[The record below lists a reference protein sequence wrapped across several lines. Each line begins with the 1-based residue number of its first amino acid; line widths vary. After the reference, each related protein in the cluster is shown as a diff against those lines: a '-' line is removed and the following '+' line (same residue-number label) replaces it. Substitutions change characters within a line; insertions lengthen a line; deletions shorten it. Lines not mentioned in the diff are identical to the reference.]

1 MAGNDTSVQDMDND
15 KDLNLSIGDSN
26 IKGLDIEGS
35 DAKEVKNRYSRVK
48 ATDNYATS
56 KQQYENPFSAAT
68 KDNAL
73 KNKAKTA
80 KK

>member
-35 DAKEVKNRYSRVK
+35 DAKEIKNRYSRVK

-56 KQQYENPFSAAT
+56 
-68 KDNAL
+68 
-73 KNKAKTA
+73 
-80 KK
+80 